1 MLIWAGDQSW
11 IEPNGHLRSTIMT
24 LDDLQACLIRK
35 NAQASRAGAVHR
47 GLLAGHPLARAPP
60 RPNQRRRKTQPTLA
74 QKSGRYR
81 QGEKTPL
88 PCQKLLDYGQGRLA
102 RGINDLCMEA
112 DIMTDYQ
119 SLGYDKILVTLD
131 GTETQRR
138 VLERAIIVA
147 ANNHSELYIGHV
159 IDSTALEAAGT
170 YPAELIADLERAF
183 RDSIADDVAKV
194 QEEGV
199 VKSVEV
205 IVKAGRIRETLT
217 DEMIDVINPD
227 LIVCGAR
234 GLSTIKY
241 ALLGSISAFLTRNA
255 SCDTL
260 VIK

>member
-1 MLIWAGDQSW
+1 MRKLLVREPFIAACSQGIHSHERHLDQTSAGARHS
-11 IEPNGHLRSTIMT
+11 PHLLRSP
-24 LDDLQACLIRK
+24 
-35 NAQASRAGAVHR
+35 AGT
-47 GLLAGHPLARAPP
+47 G
-60 RPNQRRRKTQPTLA
+60 K
-74 QKSGRYR
+74 
-81 QGEKTPL
+81 GEKTPL
-88 PCQKLLDYGQGRLA
+88 PCPKLLDYGQGRLA

>member
-1 MLIWAGDQSW
+1 MRKLLVREPFIAACSQGIHSHERHLDQTSAGARHS
-11 IEPNGHLRSTIMT
+11 PHLLRSPEGTG
-24 LDDLQACLIRK
+24 K
-35 NAQASRAGAVHR
+35 
-47 GLLAGHPLARAPP
+47 
-60 RPNQRRRKTQPTLA
+60 
-74 QKSGRYR
+74 
-81 QGEKTPL
+81 GEKAPL

-102 RGINDLCMEA
+102 RGINDLCLGA